1 MSDTNTNTFGG
12 FVHIDAIVKQF
23 KILTNNI
30 MRLMESKDVKLIKF
44 LTRNTNTNKYK
55 PLLVVFVNSFVNVE
69 LFKFKFLTRNTNTNT
84 SESKPLQLSVDIS
97 DVNDVNV
104 ELLKFEFLI
113 RKTNTN
119 TNKSKP
125 L

>member
-1 MSDTNTNTFGG
+1 MSDTNTNTFGE

-23 KILTNNI
+23 KILTNNLLK
-30 MRLMESKDVKLIKF
+30 LMESKDVELIKF

-55 PLLVVFVNSFVNVE
+55 PLPVVFVNSIVNVE
-69 LFKFKFLTRNTNTNT
+69 LFKIKILTRNTNT

-104 ELLKFEFLI
+104 ELLILQLFV
-113 RKTNTN
+113 T
-119 TNKSKP
+119 
-125 L
+125 

>member
-1 MSDTNTNTFGG
+1 
-12 FVHIDAIVKQF
+12 
-23 KILTNNI
+23 

-55 PLLVVFVNSFVNVE
+55 PLLVVSVNSFVNVE

-104 ELLKFEFLI
+104 ELLILQLFV
-113 RKTNTN
+113 T
-119 TNKSKP
+119 
-125 L
+125 

>member
-1 MSDTNTNTFGG
+1 MSDTNTNTFGE

-23 KILTNNI
+23 KILTNNLLK
-30 MRLMESKDVKLIKF
+30 LMESKDVELIKF

-55 PLLVVFVNSFVNVE
+55 PLPVVFVNSIVNVE
-69 LFKFKFLTRNTNTNT
+69 LFKIKILTRNTNT